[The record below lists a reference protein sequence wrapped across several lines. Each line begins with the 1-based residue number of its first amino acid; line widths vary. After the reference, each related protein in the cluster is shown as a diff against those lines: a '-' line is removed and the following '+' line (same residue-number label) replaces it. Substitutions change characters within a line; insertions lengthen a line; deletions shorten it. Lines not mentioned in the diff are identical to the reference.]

1 MLCRES
7 VVATGQWCSV
17 WSPVV
22 PAEDTVTSRPTRTQ
36 CPPRLDQSQP
46 SVLGINTR
54 ADQSRPLP
62 HTDLLSR
69 NRCGHW
75 RPISS
80 PASVQCSQVIS
91 GDGSYAPS
99 CKLQYARTAHYEV
112 YRLQHW
118 ISLTTLLLEK
128 RVLLR
133 MVILRPIVM
142 GWENDGTVCSH
153 YWPISIFISA
163 VHTQAGSIY
172 ITWLPPPCLQY
183 SPIPLTLPLHTC
195 SLLSSGQCLNQCLM
209 SNINFGRN
217 SATGISCLNST
228 REIFQ

>member
-69 NRCGHW
+69 YRCGHW

-80 PASVQCSQVIS
+80 PSLQSFQVMAVMHQAASYNMHAQHTMKYTDYSIGYHYIIYREKSIIENGNFETGCNGRMMEQFAHII
-91 GDGSYAPS
+91 GLFQYSYQRCTHKRGP
-99 CKLQYARTAHYEV
+99 Y
-112 YRLQHW
+112 
-118 ISLTTLLLEK
+118 ISLGYLHPVSNTVHCLHCLHCLPSTPALL
-128 RVLLR
+128 
-133 MVILRPIVM
+133 
-142 GWENDGTVCSH
+142 
-153 YWPISIFISA
+153 
-163 VHTQAGSIY
+163 
-172 ITWLPPPCLQY
+172 
-183 SPIPLTLPLHTC
+183 
-195 SLLSSGQCLNQCLM
+195 
-209 SNINFGRN
+209 
-217 SATGISCLNST
+217 
-228 REIFQ
+228 

>member
-54 ADQSRPLP
+54 ADRSRPLP

-69 NRCGHW
+69 NRYGDW

-80 PASVQCSQVIS
+80 PSLQSFQVMAVMHQAASYNMHAQHTMKYTDYSIGYHYIIYREKSIIENGNFETGCNGRMMEQFAHII
-91 GDGSYAPS
+91 GLFQYSYQRCTHKRGP
-99 CKLQYARTAHYEV
+99 Y
-112 YRLQHW
+112 
-118 ISLTTLLLEK
+118 ISL
-128 RVLLR
+128 
-133 MVILRPIVM
+133 
-142 GWENDGTVCSH
+142 G
-153 YWPISIFISA
+153 Y
-163 VHTQAGSIY
+163 
-172 ITWLPPPCLQY
+172 
-183 SPIPLTLPLHTC
+183 LHPV
-195 SLLSSGQCLNQCLM
+195 
-209 SNINFGRN
+209 SNIVQFH
-217 SATGISCLNST
+217 
-228 REIFQ
+228 